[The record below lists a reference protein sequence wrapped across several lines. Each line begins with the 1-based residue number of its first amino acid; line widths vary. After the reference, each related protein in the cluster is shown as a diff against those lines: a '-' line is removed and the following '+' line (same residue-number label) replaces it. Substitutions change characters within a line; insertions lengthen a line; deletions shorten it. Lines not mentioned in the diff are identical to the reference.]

1 MLIVR
6 SRSDLIETFKIILNY
21 GIRHMMSDKMFFFT
35 SMKLAEEEIKKN
47 FKRRSRLD
55 VSKFVFNFS
64 VTFFDKLN
72 SVTFP
77 R

>member
-1 MLIVR
+1 MR

-21 GIRHMMSDKMFFFT
+21 GIRHIMMSDKMFFFT

-55 VSKFVFNFS
+55 VSKFVFSNIF
-64 VTFFDKLN
+64 
-72 SVTFP
+72 
-77 R
+77 

>member
-21 GIRHMMSDKMFFFT
+21 GIRHMTSDKMFFFT

-55 VSKFVFNFS
+55 VSKFVFSNIF
-64 VTFFDKLN
+64 
-72 SVTFP
+72 
-77 R
+77 

>member
-1 MLIVR
+1 
-6 SRSDLIETFKIILNY
+6 
-21 GIRHMMSDKMFFFT
+21 MMSDKMFFFT